1 MLLTQILPAMSSKFL
16 LLISEFNM
24 LNVLIIVGIFFLIL
38 IILGIRKTYKLNKE
52 NKRLNDLHLKQLE
65 KDKENEGYHDF
76 TEGHLYD
83 NVNNDK

>member
-1 MLLTQILPAMSSKFL
+1 
-16 LLISEFNM
+16 M

>member
-1 MLLTQILPAMSSKFL
+1 
-16 LLISEFNM
+16 M

-65 KDKENEGYHDF
+65 KDKENERYHDF